1 MTRWFGDTDP
11 LPGVRRWKRCL
22 LYTSFPWRY
31 EAKAQRFLVFLC
43 LDVGVSPRPRMDMQ
57 NDWLQLPSPGDKRTF
72 DLVVP
77 CHPTRPKTR
86 KGTCSIWQSSLYIY
100 IYIYCC
106 KCLVQCKSELHDQ
119 DSIWIVLNHLGEKP
133 IRSTAIRAVSLLRLQ
148 LVFGMLPGCWRCLA
162 PRPPAKPSFA
172 VVGDDCEL
180 LDHLCRDAC
189 RGHKRAKA
197 KASSRI
203 LASVTLCRQQR
214 FVTSIFATYIWST
227 GRQRAQDKS
236 HANPAWSVRWK
247 R

>member
-1 MTRWFGDTDP
+1 MLVSRLGLAWICKTTGSSFP
-11 LPGVRRWKRCL
+11 LPE
-22 LYTSFPWRY
+22 TSAHSTLWSLAIRLD
-31 EAKAQRFLVFLC
+31 QRHEK
-43 LDVGVSPRPRMDMQ
+43 GHAASGR
-57 NDWLQLPSPGDKRTF
+57 
-72 DLVVP
+72 VP
-77 CHPTRPKTR
+77 
-86 KGTCSIWQSSLYIY
+86 YIY